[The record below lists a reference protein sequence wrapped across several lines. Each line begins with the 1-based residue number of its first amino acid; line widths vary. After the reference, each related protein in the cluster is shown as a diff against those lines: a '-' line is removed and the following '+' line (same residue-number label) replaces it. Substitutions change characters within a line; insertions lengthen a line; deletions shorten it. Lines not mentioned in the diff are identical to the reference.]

1 MNVDA
6 IRKTLRVK
14 RPPLVTLAPQPGL
27 AQSTVIVS
35 VIQNGTTVSY
45 PVPWYPGMSVLNALE
60 QALPSTPGVSSL
72 SLNYFP
78 QYGGYL
84 VSAVGGVPAAGEA
97 KSWTISLLPAGP
109 GSTMIR
115 LPLFPNKILVCSG
128 DNVILAYDQ
137 SCGEAPSSH

>member
-1 MNVDA
+1 MDIDA
-6 IRKTLRVK
+6 LRKTLRFL
-14 RPPLVTLAPQPGL
+14 PAPLASQPGV
-27 AQSTVIVS
+27 AQTPSTVTVS
-35 VIQNGTTVSY
+35 VMQGGSTVSY

-60 QALPSTPGVSSL
+60 QALPSKHGVGSL

-84 VSAVGGVPAAGEA
+84 ISAVGGVPATGEA
-97 KSWTISLLPAGP
+97 KYWTICLLPAGP

-115 LPLFPNKILVCSG
+115 LPLFPNKILVGSG

-137 SCGEAPSSH
+137 SCTGASSSH